1 MANYRNRKLLDLA
14 HDLNNCL
21 FQIPGVCIG
30 YSVEGLE
37 PAHSNSIKHGKG
49 AGIKAHDYYFVAS
62 CRNCHMAYDSGS
74 QFSKPEKQELFL
86 SGWERT
92 ISACF
97 ELGLIIVQP

>member
-1 MANYRNRKLLDLA
+1 MSNYRNRKLLDLA
-14 HDLNNCL
+14 HGLNTCL

-74 QFSKPEKQELFL
+74 QFSKLEKQELFL

-92 ISACF
+92 ISAYF
-97 ELGLIIVQP
+97 ELGLIT